1 MILPKPIRKII
12 AIFRGGVSPV
22 IIFLSILLGFWFGII
37 PGFYGLHVA
46 IILLMLILN
55 IHTGMFLLSL
65 GLGKAL
71 CFAAA
76 PVLFHIGT
84 AVLNYVPG
92 LVGILSAIPIIGIT
106 DFSRYAVI
114 GGLVV
119 GPIVGGIAGLLMA
132 SSVIRFRRMMLKL
145 EEGSEKFRIWYSKGW
160 VKLLDRI
167 LIGKRAKD
175 AKAMFTAKA
184 KIIRKAGVVLAVLV
198 LGGAAAATILVKDNV
213 ARDYAAT
220 TMTNANGAEVNL
232 KSLDL
237 SVLSGA
243 VGLTGLQVTDAKQ
256 PQNNQVTV
264 DKISADA
271 SVYDL
276 LLGKLVMEN
285 VEVSNVKFN
294 QPRAEPGKVIETPAE
309 EPETFDPCEYKVSA
323 TDIAKLETYFK
334 DAKALKEKLQKARK
348 WLPKSEGE
356 EEQAA
361 EAETQAEQAQ
371 PQKYLDYL
379 LARASVPAS
388 PRMLAK
394 RIALDKVD
402 IPSKLFGV
410 SNILL
415 KNISDSASTA
425 GLPVSI
431 KMDSNDTDASINA
444 TFDYSSG
451 AAAPK
456 VTGAFDKFDLSKL
469 QSSLS
474 GDSGLMFEKG
484 MASGK
489 FDGEITDKLIDL
501 TINLNISDLNA
512 KAQGKGVLGMDA
524 KTASEALAVLKNIDT
539 TLRIVG
545 PITEPRLV
553 FDVKGLQDEFKK
565 ALINAGKEKLAGEVN
580 KQIDEQ
586 VDKQLGDKAPTEIK
600 DAIKKSTGLLDGLLK
615 KDK

>member
-1 MILPKPIRKII
+1 MILPKPIGKIL

-22 IIFLSILLGFWFGII
+22 IIFLSILLGFWFGLI

-65 GLGKAL
+65 GFGKAL
-71 CFAAA
+71 CFAGA

-84 AVLNYVPG
+84 AVQNYVPG
-92 LVGILSAIPIIGIT
+92 LVGFMSAIPIIGIT
-106 DFSRYAVI
+106 DFSRYAVT

-119 GPIVGGIAGLLMA
+119 GPAIGGGVGLLMA
-132 SSVIRFRRMMLKL
+132 LAVIRFRKMLLKL

-160 VKLLDRI
+160 VRLLDRI
-167 LIGKRAKD
+167 LIGKRTKD
-175 AKAMFTAKA
+175 AKSLFTSKA
-184 KIIRKAGVVLAVLV
+184 KVIRKAGVVLAVLV
-198 LGGAAAATILVKDNV
+198 LGGAAAATIIVKDNMV
-213 ARDYAAT
+213 KDYAAT

-232 KSLDL
+232 ESLDL

-243 VGLTGLQVTDAKQ
+243 VSLTGLQVTDAKQ
-256 PQNNQVTV
+256 PQNNQVAV
-264 DKISADA
+264 DKIAADA
-271 SVYDL
+271 SIYDL
-276 LLGKLVMEN
+276 LLGRLVMEN

-294 QPRAEPGKVIETPAE
+294 QQRAEPGKVIETAIE
-309 EPETFDPCEYKVSA
+309 EPGVFDPCEYKVTA
-323 TDIAKLETYFK
+323 ADIAKLETYFK

-356 EEQAA
+356 EART
-361 EAETQAEQAQ
+361 AETQAEQAQ

-394 RIALDKVD
+394 RIALDKVE

-415 KNISDSASTA
+415 TNISDSARTA

-431 KMDSNDTDASINA
+431 KMDSNDTDASVNA

-474 GDSGLMFEKG
+474 SDSGLMFEKG
-484 MASGK
+484 LASGK
-489 FDGEITDKLIDL
+489 FDGQITDKLIDL
-501 TINLNISDLNA
+501 TINLNITDLNA
-512 KAQGKGVLGMDA
+512 KAQGNGVLGMDA

-565 ALINAGKEKLAGEVN
+565 ALVNAGKEKLAEEAN
-580 KQIDEQ
+580 KQIDKQ
-586 VDKQLGDKAPTEIK
+586 LDKQLGDKAPSELK

-615 KDK
+615 KDDK

>member
-1 MILPKPIRKII
+1 MILPKPIRKIL

-76 PVLFHIGT
+76 PVLYHIGM
-84 AVLNYVPG
+84 AVQNYVPG
-92 LVGILSAIPIIGIT
+92 LVGLLASIPIIGIT
-106 DFSRYAVI
+106 DFTRYAVT

-119 GPIVGGIAGLLMA
+119 GPVIGGIAGLLMA
-132 SSVIRFRRMMLKL
+132 GSVIRFRRMMLKL

-160 VKLLDRI
+160 VRLLDRI

-175 AKAMFTAKA
+175 AKSMFTAKA

-198 LGGAAAATILVKDNV
+198 LGGAAAATILVKDNM
-213 ARDYAAT
+213 ARDYAAK

-232 KSLDL
+232 ESLDL
-237 SVLSGA
+237 SVLNGA

-256 PQNNQVTV
+256 PQNNQVAV

-271 SVYDL
+271 SLYDL
-276 LLGKLVMEN
+276 LLGRLVMEN

-294 QPRAEPGKVIETPAE
+294 QPRAEPGKVVETAAE

-323 TDIAKLETYFK
+323 GDIAKLETYFK

-348 WLPKSEGE
+348 WLPKSEDK

-361 EAETQAEQAQ
+361 ETKAEQAQ

-394 RIALDKVD
+394 RILIDKVE
-402 IPSKLFGV
+402 IPSPLFGV
-410 SNILL
+410 SNVLL
-415 KNISDSASTA
+415 RNISDAARTA

-431 KMDSNDTDASINA
+431 NMDSNDTDASVNA

-489 FDGEITDKLIDL
+489 FDGQITDKLIDL

-524 KTASEALAVLKNIDT
+524 KTASEALAVLKNINT
-539 TLRIVG
+539 TLRLVG

-586 VDKQLGDKAPTEIK
+586 LDKQLGDKAPSEIK

-615 KDK
+615 KDDK

>member
-1 MILPKPIRKII
+1 MILPKPIRKML
-12 AIFRGGVSPV
+12 AVFRGGVSPV

-37 PGFYGLHVA
+37 PGFYGLHVS
-46 IILLMLILN
+46 IIIVMLILN

-76 PVLFHIGT
+76 PVLYHIGM
-84 AVLNYVPG
+84 AVQNNAPG
-92 LVGILSAIPIIGIT
+92 LVGLLSGIPIIGIT
-106 DFSRYAVI
+106 DFSRYAVT

-132 SSVIRFRRMMLKL
+132 RSVISFRRMMLKL

-160 VKLLDRI
+160 VRLLDRI

-175 AKAMFTAKA
+175 AKSMFTAKA

-198 LGGAAAATILVKDNV
+198 LGGAAAATIIVKDNM

-232 KSLDL
+232 ESLDL

-256 PQNNQVTV
+256 PQNNQVAV

-276 LLGKLVMEN
+276 LLGRLVMEN
-285 VEVSNVKFN
+285 VVVSNVKFN
-294 QPRAEPGKVIETPAE
+294 QQRAEPGKVIETAAE
-309 EPETFDPCEYKVSA
+309 EPETFDPCEYKVYA
-323 TDIAKLETYFK
+323 GDIAKLETYFK

-361 EAETQAEQAQ
+361 ETQAEQT

-379 LARASVPAS
+379 LARASIPAS

-394 RIALDKVD
+394 RIELDKVE
-402 IPSKLFGV
+402 IPSNLFGV

-415 KNISDSASTA
+415 TNISDSARTA

-431 KMDSNDTDASINA
+431 KMDSNDTDASVNA

-451 AAAPK
+451 ETPK

-489 FDGEITDKLIDL
+489 FDGQITDKLIDL
-501 TINLNISDLNA
+501 TINLNISDLDA

-565 ALINAGKEKLAGEVN
+565 ALINAGKKKIADEVN

-586 VDKQLGDKAPTEIK
+586 LDKQLGDKAPSELK

-615 KDK
+615 KDDK